1 MKSKSFTLIELLV
14 VIAIIAIL
22 ASMLLPAL
30 SKARNKARAIS
41 CTNHLKQVGLWQHL
55 YQSDYND
62 TMSIYYY
69 KEKLISW
76 LEFLKPYVG
85 SNKSYDKR
93 DPAMDTFTCPA
104 VVPRVFTHRSYCYG
118 LPLGVADY
126 PEDAIPHL
134 YKSEGGT
141 VRLFMGAVKSPSQF
155 LMAGESSQ
163 MPNGNAYGV
172 TSANRALCF
181 EMHMTTANKTPVWFH
196 HDGRA
201 NAVLADGHVASQS
214 PGEFAADVKTR
225 VASNKYWVR
234 YIAKDGTVANFPIN
248 Q

>member
-1 MKSKSFTLIELLV
+1 MKPRTFTLIELLV

-30 SKARNKARAIS
+30 SKARDKARAIA

-55 YQSDYND
+55 YLSDYND
-62 TMSIYYY
+62 TISIYYY

-85 SNKSYDKR
+85 TNKGYDKV
-93 DPAMDTFTCPA
+93 DASMDTFTCPA
-104 VVPRVFTHRSYCYG
+104 VVPRRYTHRSYCYG
-118 LPLGVADY
+118 LPTAAADY
-126 PEDAIPHL
+126 PTTSIPNL

-141 VRLFMGAVKSPSQF
+141 IRLFMPAVQSPSRF

-172 TSANRALCF
+172 TTSNRALCF
-181 EMHMTTANKTPVWFH
+181 EMHMTTANKTHTWFH
-196 HDGRA
+196 HGGRA
-201 NAVLADGHVASQS
+201 NADLADGHVASQT
-214 PGEFAADVKTR
+214 PGEFSEDVKSR
-225 VASNKYWVR
+225 VESTKYWVR
-234 YIAKDGTVANFPIN
+234 YIAQDGTVANFPIN